1 MAELH
6 VILNRGHYSQRSWLL
21 QCDRTSVPVW
31 YCVKTFTGHTEWIRC
46 VRPSPDGTLLA
57 SCSNDHSIRI
67 WSVESRECAVVL
79 RGHEHVV
86 ECVVWVSHP
95 NTVLAINSP
104 NTSGAGGGD
113 TNNDYSG
120 MDTQDSVLNA
130 SDRIQNGM
138 PSGTEVISKP
148 IGVSLYVA
156 SGSRDRTI
164 RLWDVSTGLCLIVL
178 IGHDNWVRQ
187 LVFHPQGKLLLSAA
201 DDKTVRVWDL
211 KNRRCQKTLDA
222 HSHFV
227 TTLDYNRNAPYVITG
242 SVDQTIRIWD
252 CR

>member
-1 MAELH
+1 MF
-6 VILNRGHYSQRSWLL
+6 R
-21 QCDRTSVPVW
+21 
-31 YCVKTFTGHTEWIRC
+31 YCVKTFIGHTEWIRS

-57 SCSNDHSIRI
+57 SCSNDHTIRI
-67 WSVESRECAVVL
+67 WSVETRECVMVL

-86 ECVVWVSHP
+86 ECIVWVTHP
-95 NTVLAINSP
+95 NTVMAITNP
-104 NTSGAGGGD
+104 NTNEEANTNHSG
-113 TNNDYSG
+113 T
-120 MDTQDSVLNA
+120 DSIDLNPE
-130 SDRIQNGM
+130 RIQNGM
-138 PSGTEVISKP
+138 PTEAEALSKP
-148 IGVSLYVA
+148 VNASLYLA

-164 RLWDVSTGLCLIVL
+164 RLWDASTGLCLFVL

-227 TTLDYNRNAPYVITG
+227 TTIVWIKQFAYGIVDKSSPSIDVTRGFLDRGEY
-242 SVDQTIRIWD
+242 
-252 CR
+252 